1 MAEFAAHGANQEEKM
16 AAEKAKKTIVIGHK
30 NPDTDS
36 ICSAI
41 GYANFKT
48 LQTGGEYVPC
58 RAGELNPETTFVL
71 DYFKVDVPK
80 LIKSVK
86 TQVKDIEIRE
96 TPGVSKNISLR
107 KAWNLM
113 QEDGLVTLPAVTDK
127 NILEGLITVGDITRS
142 YMNVYDSSILSKAC
156 TQYANIIETLEGA
169 IFVGDEKAYF
179 DKGKVLIAAANPDMM
194 EYYIDKNDLVILG
207 NRYESQLCAIEMG
220 DQLLSLHEKADRH
233 TLVNETGCRVGII
246 RSCDDGTAALLC
258 QFFDR
263 HGNASALTH
272 DDTACTHLDR
282 AQLRLIAVA
291 EDNQSMPISYF
302 MKTEKLITFDTD
314 DFIDDIKD
322 VMASKRFRHFP
333 VLDKEGKY
341 KGLISRRNLLGARG
355 KNVILVDH
363 NERGQAVDGIENA
376 NILELID
383 HHRLG
388 TVETVGPVFF
398 RNQPLGCTATI
409 IFQMY
414 REQGLEIDKTIA
426 GLLCSAIISDTL
438 LFRSPTC
445 TPMDRAAAVSLAE
458 MAGIK
463 LDEFANQMFE
473 AGSELKG
480 KSDAEILYLDFKKF
494 SAGKTNFGVG
504 QINSLNAEELGK
516 LKNRMLPFMEKARE
530 DEGLDMIF
538 FMLTN
543 ILTETTEL
551 LCVGQGAAQVV
562 ADAFHVGDAN
572 EELKQTATLP
582 GVVSRKKQLIPALT
596 VTLEQ

>member
-1 MAEFAAHGANQEEKM
+1 MDQ
-16 AAEKAKKTIVIGHK
+16 KKPKKVYVIGHK

-41 GYANFKT
+41 AYANLKNKI
-48 LQTGGEYVPC
+48 TGEKYIAK
-58 RAGELNPETTFVL
+58 RAGEVNGETAYVL
-71 DYFKVDVPK
+71 DKFQVSVPS
-80 LIKSVK
+80 LLDNVHL
-86 TQVKDIEIRE
+86 QVKDMDIRHIE
-96 TPGVSKNISLR
+96 GVSGHMSIKDAWARMKDENI
-107 KAWNLM
+107 K
-113 QEDGLVTLPAVTDK
+113 TLPVTRGEK
-127 NILEGLITVGDITRS
+127 LEGLITIGDIATS
-142 YMNVYDSSILSKAC
+142 YMEVYDNNILATAR
-156 TQYANIIETLEGA
+156 TQYRNIVKTLDGTLISGNEHG
-169 IFVGDEKAYF
+169 YF
-179 DKGKVLIAAANPDMM
+179 LNGKVVIAASSPDLM
-194 EYYIDKNDLVILG
+194 ENFIEKDDLVILG

-220 DQLLSLHEKADRH
+220 ASCIIVCEGAGVSMTIKKLAQER
-233 TLVNETGCRVGII
+233 GCTVITTPY
-246 RSCDDGTAALLC
+246 DTYTAA
-258 QFFDR
+258 
-263 HGNASALTH
+263 
-272 DDTACTHLDR
+272 
-282 AQLRLIAVA
+282 RLI
-291 EDNQSMPISYF
+291 NQSMPISYF

-463 LDEFANQMFE
+463 LDEFE